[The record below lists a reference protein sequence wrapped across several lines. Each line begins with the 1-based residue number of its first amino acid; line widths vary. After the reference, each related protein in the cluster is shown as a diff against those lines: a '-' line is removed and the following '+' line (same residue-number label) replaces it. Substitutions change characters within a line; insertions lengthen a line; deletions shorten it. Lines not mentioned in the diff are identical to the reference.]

1 MWLSTIFHTHLEK
14 YFYTWKNLRHYR
26 ALRFIKNTSKKE
38 ANGDIANDDLSL
50 VAAYQKSGDL
60 EVLGEL
66 YNKYM
71 HLVFG
76 VCFNYFKDEEQSKD
90 AVMQIFEEL
99 VTKLRIHQ
107 VQNFKSWLHVL
118 TRNHCLMALRKSS
131 KNPTVALD
139 DNFMENDELVHLDI
153 DNTKE
158 TQLTIM
164 EKCMET
170 LSEEQRKSVD
180 LFYLQEKCY
189 KEVAEITGYDM
200 LKVKSYI
207 QNGKRNL
214 KICIEK
220 NSGQ

>member
-1 MWLSTIFHTHLEK
+1 M
-14 YFYTWKNLRHYR
+14 
-26 ALRFIKNTSKKE
+26 RFIKNTSR
-38 ANGDIANDDLSL
+38 NGERLEQDDLSL
-50 VAAYQKSGDL
+50 VAAYQQSGDL
-60 EVLGEL
+60 EVLGKL
-66 YNKYM
+66 YNRYM
-71 HLVFG
+71 HLVYG

-99 VTKLRIHQ
+99 VKKLRIHQ

-131 KNPTVALD
+131 KNPTVALEE
-139 DNFMENDELVHLDI
+139 NFVENDDVVHLDI
-153 DNTKE
+153 DDTKE

-189 KEVAEITGYDM
+189 KEVADMTGYDI

>member
-1 MWLSTIFHTHLEK
+1 MK
-14 YFYTWKNLRHYR
+14 
-26 ALRFIKNTSKKE
+26 FIKQTAEKQQVE
-38 ANGDIANDDLSL
+38 DAELIAS
-50 VAAYQKSGDL
+50 YKSTGNL
-60 EVLGEL
+60 ETLGML
-66 YNKYM
+66 YNRYM

-76 VCFNYFKDEEQSKD
+76 VCINYFKDEELSKD

-99 VTKLRIHQ
+99 IPKLMVHE

-118 TRNHCLMALRKSS
+118 TRNHCLMALRKSGRQNVVS
-131 KNPTVALD
+131 IEGTFV
-139 DNFMENDELVHLDI
+139 ENTEFVHLDI

-158 TQLTIM
+158 TQLTLM
-164 EKCMET
+164 EKCMDT
-170 LSEEQRKSVD
+170 LPEEQRKSVD

-189 KEVAEITGYDM
+189 KEVADITGYDM

-220 NSGQ
+220 NNSE

>member
-1 MWLSTIFHTHLEK
+1 MK
-14 YFYTWKNLRHYR
+14 
-26 ALRFIKNTSKKE
+26 FIKNTSKSQ
-38 ANGDIANDDLSL
+38 NPDDAEL
-50 VAAYQKSGDL
+50 VALYQKSGDL
-60 EVLGEL
+60 DVLGNL
-66 YNKYM
+66 YNRYM
-71 HLVFG
+71 HLVYG
-76 VCFNYFKDEEQSKD
+76 VCLSYFKDEEQSKD

-99 VTKLRIHQ
+99 VVKLRVHQ

-118 TRNHCLMALRKSS
+118 TRNHCLMALRKQNR
-131 KNPTVALD
+131 NPLVPMDENFVEKD
-139 DNFMENDELVHLDI
+139 DFVHLDI
-153 DNTKE
+153 DDTKE

-220 NSGQ
+220 NSGL

>member
-1 MWLSTIFHTHLEK
+1 MK
-14 YFYTWKNLRHYR
+14 
-26 ALRFIKNTSKKE
+26 FIKNTSRVGE
-38 ANGDIANDDLSL
+38 NAAQDDLSL
-50 VAAYQKSGDL
+50 VAAYQESGDL
-60 EVLGEL
+60 EVLGTL
-66 YNKYM
+66 YNRYM

-99 VTKLRIHQ
+99 IKKLRIHQ

-131 KNPTVALD
+131 RNPTVAIAE
-139 DNFMENDELVHLDI
+139 NFVENDEFVHLDI
-153 DNTKE
+153 DDTKE

-189 KEVAEITGYDM
+189 KEVADITGYDM

>member
-1 MWLSTIFHTHLEK
+1 MK
-14 YFYTWKNLRHYR
+14 
-26 ALRFIKNTSKKE
+26 FIKNTAGNNQHQDAE
-38 ANGDIANDDLSL
+38 LI
-50 VAAYQKSGDL
+50 AAYKNTGDL
-60 EVLGEL
+60 NALGTL

-76 VCFNYFKDEEQSKD
+76 VCFNYFKDEELSKD
-90 AVMQIFEEL
+90 AVMHIFEEL
-99 VTKLRIHQ
+99 VTKLKIHE
-107 VQNFKSWLHVL
+107 VLNFKSWLHVL

-131 KNPTVALD
+131 RQNNVSID
-139 DNFMENDELVHLDI
+139 DTFVENTEFVHLDI

-170 LSEEQRKSVD
+170 LTEEQRKSVD

-220 NSGQ
+220 NSGE

>member
-1 MWLSTIFHTHLEK
+1 MEQ
-14 YFYTWKNLRHYR
+14 
-26 ALRFIKNTSKKE
+26 
-38 ANGDIANDDLSL
+38 DDLSL

-60 EVLGEL
+60 EVLGAL
-66 YNKYM
+66 YNRYM

-76 VCFNYFKDEEQSKD
+76 VCFNYLKDEEQSKD

-99 VTKLRIHQ
+99 VTKLRVHQ

-131 KNPTVALD
+131 KNPTVTID
-139 DNFMENDELVHLDI
+139 ENFVENDEFVHLDI

>member
-1 MWLSTIFHTHLEK
+1 MK
-14 YFYTWKNLRHYR
+14 
-26 ALRFIKNTSKKE
+26 FIKNTSGNRE
-38 ANGDIANDDLSL
+38 TDDLSL
-50 VAAYQKSGDL
+50 VAAYQESGDL

-66 YNKYM
+66 YNRYM
-71 HLVFG
+71 HLVYG

-99 VTKLRIHQ
+99 VKKLRIHQ

-131 KNPTVALD
+131 KNPMVTLEE
-139 DNFMENDELVHLDI
+139 NFVENDDFVHLDI
-153 DNTKE
+153 DDTKE

-189 KEVAEITGYDM
+189 KEVADITGYDM

>member
-1 MWLSTIFHTHLEK
+1 MK
-14 YFYTWKNLRHYR
+14 
-26 ALRFIKNTSKKE
+26 FIKNTSKINE
-38 ANGDIANDDLSL
+38 QDDLSL
-50 VAAYQKSGDL
+50 IAAYQKSGDL
-60 EVLGEL
+60 EVLGAL

-99 VTKLRIHQ
+99 VVKLKVHQ

-118 TRNHCLMALRKSS
+118 SRNHCLMALRKSA
-131 KNPTVALD
+131 KNPTVAME
-139 DNFMENDELVHLDI
+139 DNFVENGDFVHLDI
-153 DNTKE
+153 DDKKE

-170 LSEEQRKSVD
+170 LTEEQRRSVD

-189 KEVAEITGYDM
+189 KEVADITGYDM

-220 NSGQ
+220 NSEL

>member
-1 MWLSTIFHTHLEK
+1 MK
-14 YFYTWKNLRHYR
+14 
-26 ALRFIKNTSKKE
+26 FIKNTSKINE
-38 ANGDIANDDLSL
+38 QDDLSL
-50 VAAYQKSGDL
+50 IAAYQKSGDL
-60 EVLGEL
+60 EVLGTF

-76 VCFNYFKDEEQSKD
+76 VCFNYFRDEEQSKD

-99 VTKLRIHQ
+99 VVKLKVHQ

-118 TRNHCLMALRKSS
+118 SRNHCLMALRKSA
-131 KNPTVALD
+131 KNPTVAME
-139 DNFMENDELVHLDI
+139 DNFVENGDFVHLDI
-153 DNTKE
+153 DDTKE

-170 LSEEQRKSVD
+170 LTEEQRRSVD

-189 KEVAEITGYDM
+189 KEVADITGYDM

-220 NSGQ
+220 NSEL

>member
-1 MWLSTIFHTHLEK
+1 M
-14 YFYTWKNLRHYR
+14 
-26 ALRFIKNTSKKE
+26 RFIKNTAKINE
-38 ANGDIANDDLSL
+38 QDDSSL
-50 VAAYQKSGDL
+50 IAAYKQNGDL
-60 EVLGEL
+60 EVLGGL

-76 VCFNYFKDEEQSKD
+76 VCFNYFKDEELSKD

-99 VTKLRIHQ
+99 VVKLKVHE

-118 TRNHCLMALRKSS
+118 TRNHCLMALRKSA
-131 KNPTVALD
+131 KNPTITLE
-139 DNFMENDELVHLDI
+139 DNFVENGDFVHLDI
-153 DNTKE
+153 EDAKE
-158 TQLTIM
+158 TQLTVM

-189 KEVAEITGYDM
+189 KEVADITGYEM

-220 NSGQ
+220 NSEL

>member
-1 MWLSTIFHTHLEK
+1 MGTISRYSPLK
-14 YFYTWKNLRHYR
+14 
-26 ALRFIKNTSKKE
+26 FIKN
-38 ANGDIANDDLSL
+38 NPRIRDQDDADLIKS
-50 VAAYQKSGDL
+50 YKSSGDL
-60 EVLGEL
+60 GVLGQL

-76 VCFNYFKDEEQSKD
+76 VCVNYLKDEEQSKD

-99 VTKLRIHQ
+99 VVKLRVHE

-118 TRNHCLMALRKSS
+118 TRNHCLMALRKNS
-131 KNPTVALD
+131 KNETVSLED
-139 DNFMENDELVHLDI
+139 TFVENTDFVHLDI
-153 DNTKE
+153 DDAKE
-158 TQLTIM
+158 SKLSVM
-164 EKCMET
+164 EKCMDK
-170 LSEEQRKSVD
+170 LPEEQKVTVD

-220 NSGQ
+220 NSGE

>member
-1 MWLSTIFHTHLEK
+1 MK
-14 YFYTWKNLRHYR
+14 
-26 ALRFIKNTSKKE
+26 FIKNTDGNKDTADAE
-38 ANGDIANDDLSL
+38 LIARYKS
-50 VAAYQKSGDL
+50 SGDL
-60 EVLGEL
+60 EVLGTL
-66 YNKYM
+66 YSRYM
-71 HLVFG
+71 HLVYG
-76 VCFNYFKDEEQSKD
+76 VCLNYFKDEEASKD

-99 VTKLRIHQ
+99 IPKLRIHE

-118 TRNHCLMALRKSS
+118 TRNHCLMAMRKSS
-131 KNPTVALD
+131 RYQTVPIED
-139 DNFMENDELVHLDI
+139 QFVENETFVHLDI
-153 DNTKE
+153 SDVQEQQFTV
-158 TQLTIM
+158 M

-189 KEVAEITGYDM
+189 KEVAEITGYEM

-220 NSGQ
+220 NSGE